1 MRLGERID
9 AANAEAVR
17 RMLAAR
23 PHWVDVLPAREVV
36 EGMGARDVFHSGP
49 PVTWER
55 MSGAQRGAVQC
66 AARFEEWRDDPSTF
80 AFAPNHERGGVG
92 PMAGV
97 VSPSMPVFVVE
108 DRASGRRAYAA
119 LEEPRMNFGAFDEA
133 AVALRRSWRDELAP
147 ALGRAIRAMGGLDL
161 VPLIARGLHRGDE
174 MHNRPAAA
182 TSLMLLELVPDLLRT
197 SERDV
202 AIRTI
207 EYIHADEIFFLSLS
221 MGASKLIADAARDV
235 KLSTIVTAMTRNGTD
250 FGIRVSG
257 TGDRWFTAP
266 SPVAKGLFVSGYS
279 AADAGADMGDS
290 AITETAGLG
299 GFVLEGAPAI
309 NEMLG
314 ATAADAAQAAGEM
327 REITVAEH
335 PVWTM
340 PILDFR
346 GAPFGI
352 DIRKVVDTGIL
363 PIIDTAIAHREPGH
377 PIIGAGLT
385 RPPFDCFAQAL
396 RAFAEKYT

>member
-1 MRLGERID
+1 MSLGARID

-36 EGMGARDVFHSGP
+36 PDMGPRTIFHSGP

-66 AARFEEWRDDPSTF
+66 AARFEQWTDDASTF
-80 AFAPNHERGGVG
+80 TFVPNHERGGVG

-119 LEEPRMNFGAFDEA
+119 LEEPRMNFGAFDDA
-133 AVALRRSWRDELAP
+133 AVALRRYWRDELAP
-147 ALGRAIRAMGGLDL
+147 ALGRAIRARGGLDL

-182 TSLMLLELVPDLLRT
+182 TSLMLLDLAPDLLRT

-207 EYIHADEIFFLSLS
+207 EFIHADEIFFLSLS
-221 MGASKLIADAARDV
+221 MGAAKLMADAARDV
-235 KLSTIVTAMTRNGTD
+235 ELSTLVTAMARNGTD
-250 FGIRVSG
+250 FGLRVSG

-266 SPVAKGLFVSGYS
+266 APVAAGLFVSGYT

-290 AITETAGLG
+290 AITETVGLG

-314 ATAADAAQAAGEM
+314 ATAAGAAQAASEM

-335 PVWTM
+335 PVWTL

-363 PIIDTAIAHREPGH
+363 PIIDTAIAHRDPGH

-396 RAFAEKYT
+396 RAFAERYA